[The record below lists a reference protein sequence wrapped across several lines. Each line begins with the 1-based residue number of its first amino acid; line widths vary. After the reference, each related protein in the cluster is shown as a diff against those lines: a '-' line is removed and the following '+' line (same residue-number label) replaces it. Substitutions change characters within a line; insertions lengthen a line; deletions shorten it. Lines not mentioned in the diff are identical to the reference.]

1 MCLGMT
7 CQLKLDQNFTILCIE
22 VIYSN
27 ETSPKC
33 KNAGKLLSF
42 PNGLCLYNGGT
53 HTHTGLIMC
62 IINEFFLTI
71 KELLPIYHMTEKH
84 QTTYAYKYKGF
95 LKISPNLQ

>member
-7 CQLKLDQNFTILCIE
+7 CQLKIKLYNPLYRSDLF
-22 VIYSN
+22 N

-42 PNGLCLYNGGT
+42 PNDLCLYNGGMQ
-53 HTHTGLIMC
+53 HTGLTTC

-71 KELLPIYHMTEKH
+71 KELLPIYHMNEKR
-84 QTTYAYKYKGF
+84 QTTYAYKYKRIF
-95 LKISPNLQ
+95 ENFT